1 MKSDLTNKH
10 NMAIPESNDMLSL
23 LQQYKTSEKDQEND
37 KVLQP
42 PEGLVQLSENC
53 PWFDK
58 TIAVCK

>member
-23 LQQYKTSEKDQEND
+23 LQQYKTSDKEQENH

-42 PEGLVQLSENC
+42 PEGL
-53 PWFDK
+53 
-58 TIAVCK
+58 I